1 MADFWGGFGK
11 GFAPAFEKAWE
22 SAEEKEEAERKLQQ
36 EAAKSKNINM
46 ANALKAFEQVTQA
59 GGDPKSLLPLGTVLE
74 EGGLPSDWVKSASE
88 ADLLAVS
95 SKATPIVSELQRV
108 RTQREAT
115 EKQGDMNLG
124 AAWTN
129 AFGVLEIPEKE
140 KKNYPEGSRRRENL
154 YLGSSDLT
162 GRLSEKT
169 KQDLAYNS
177 SGAETMLQ
185 QIDRLTFGAKHTPIV
200 DMDAQNQAYYTSERG
215 MKEIEGVLK
224 KIQEYHYHFKEA
236 PSFDVALLANQ
247 ADLRVKIRDNQEA
260 LKDESMTDEVRATVQ
275 NGLRDLNKELSTIEY
290 QTQFNLTK
298 LTEEINEF
306 KKAKLAEEDMDEWV
320 WKSKQPKASAR
331 VADFRKLIQPTMFEN
346 GKGEHQIIVGE
357 GDKKGN
363 LYDKT
368 YFTEV
373 KLPGSDRS
381 FLDVKPE
388 FRSWLSTYTETIP
401 QFFGLGADRKE
412 YHTMN
417 PTGVPR
423 AMIYYPPPT
432 EITKTTLPDGKI
444 KAPGKP
450 AETFG
455 PRDLKT
461 FWKER
466 PEMLGAGK
474 MEREKV
480 RALYGIGPDGNIEVP
495 AAPAPAPPKVFE
507 EKGDLK
513 RVPRRGEPRAEVDE
527 AAKILSAANASD
539 DGAAAL
545 NVILGQATA
554 EEIAEINMAKGVEEK
569 QLETLRKIL
578 KRLKGLEK

>member
-129 AFGVLEIPEKE
+129 AFAVLEIPEKE